1 MCKAP
6 FFVLY
11 LYILNHI
18 EILLYTRNMKFYP
31 FEVNT
36 GAVNMQI
43 DRELL
48 ENAISK
54 QSKEPIFRLYGWS
67 PACVSLGR
75 NQKADFLDRNLLK
88 DKNIHVVKRLTGGRA
103 LLHDREITY
112 SYIAPFYTFEHGD
125 SIVGTYKEIG
135 QIFIE
140 KFKKLGIELEYQDKR
155 HTNMN
160 INYCMQVT
168 TSADLC
174 YKGKKLIGSAQFRKE
189 GYVLQHG
196 SILFN
201 YNKDLL
207 ENVFKESIDTS
218 HITCMN
224 DIDEHI
230 TFADVLS
237 LWDEC

>member
-1 MCKAP
+1 M
-6 FFVLY
+6 
-11 LYILNHI
+11 
-18 EILLYTRNMKFYP
+18 
-31 FEVNT
+31 
-36 GAVNMQI
+36 
-43 DRELL
+43 
-48 ENAISK
+48 
-54 QSKEPIFRLYGWS
+54 
-67 PACVSLGR
+67 
-75 NQKADFLDRNLLK
+75 
-88 DKNIHVVKRLTGGRA
+88 
-103 LLHDREITY
+103 
-112 SYIAPFYTFEHGD
+112 
-125 SIVGTYKEIG
+125 
-135 QIFIE
+135 
-140 KFKKLGIELEYQDKR
+140 GIELEYQDKR